1 MNSKLQDSSG
11 APEDFY
17 AGDSYVIDDS
27 YGFLVRRL
35 YTSLQRQ
42 VEIRMQPLDL
52 TAMQWMPLLLL
63 EEGKAQTCA
72 EIARLMTID
81 TGAMTRMIDRLETK
95 GLVRRVRSVDDR
107 RVVHL
112 ELTALGRTTV
122 ADIPDILAEVLNLHL
137 TGFSAAE
144 FKQLVGFL
152 KRMIA
157 NGAPGECS

>member
-1 MNSKLQDSSG
+1 MISERPDS
-11 APEDFY
+11 ARTAAEFY
-17 AGDSYVIDDS
+17 GGDTYVIDDS

-42 VEIRMQPLDL
+42 VESRMQPLDL

-63 EEGKAQTCA
+63 AEGKAQTCA

-81 TGAMTRMIDRLETK
+81 TGAMTRMVDRLETK
-95 GLVRRVRSVDDR
+95 GLVRRIRSVDDR

-112 ELTALGRTTV
+112 ELTALGHTT
-122 ADIPDILAEVLNLHL
+122 AAGIPDILADVLNLHL
-137 TGFSAAE
+137 TGFSARE
-144 FKQLVGFL
+144 FEQLVSFL

-157 NGAPGECS
+157 NGAQGDCT